1 MKCRKCGASLPDNA
15 IRCSNC
21 GIKVNMYCPECKTLN
36 PFGTKFCT
44 NCGHVLIK
52 FCPNCHSSNI
62 YSAKECRKCK
72 TPFPDSEIKV
82 VNPISSIIS
91 EQTEN
96 ADIVNPIYQQE
107 ETNTNN
113 FAVEYEDSE
122 PVFNI
127 DSQDETNTQDKSV
140 DYTENIEDGQEI
152 AQVDDL
158 KYISE
163 EELSETDFIE
173 PVENTDTADYSEN
186 IEDET
191 SDFEKTNDIDVNEK
205 EEDEIISDDNI
216 QDNDIAI
223 KIKKNQAEIQ
233 KEAVNKAIQTI
244 TKSLEKHI
252 IAINGPEGCGKTAV
266 IKQVSQK
273 LDSENYITLY
283 GNCTPLSQITSF
295 GFFQDAFL
303 RIMGFPPYINSYE
316 AFIKDFK
323 KSDYVNAFKFLNQE
337 ELNLFLNVLYPSV
350 QDKFENI
357 LDNRN
362 ILFSV
367 MEKVI
372 KSFLVSSNV
381 IIAIDNFELLDG
393 ASYDFIMHLL
403 NQKFFNNRLKLLIA
417 YQEDK
422 SIQSYFEITQE
433 SYDLFET
440 IKTEKFNDNELIE
453 AVNAS
458 LDLNIEEVIPE
469 NYLSE
474 ILAKADGNAIRME
487 QEAALLFDSDYIS
500 AENNEICINE
510 ENKPEI
516 SSQSLEE
523 LIKQRINKLTPEA
536 KNVLFMAAIMG
547 YRFATHILCS
557 SSAMPPKKAEKMLE
571 FLNRELYINYVDN
584 FTCEFKSLSIWK
596 IIYQEAKADLLFKE
610 NSQRLY
616 KTLKPLIISSNLQ
629 KLISCKEAL
638 SKQDEFM
645 IWQITAGL
653 TSKLGDTNLFVIAQK
668 QSLKVLEAQELQ
680 NTEEIRCVIYEQLGK
695 LLHQKSPTE
704 AVTYLSNVLDAE
716 IKAGNINKII
726 DVSGYF
732 INSCY
737 LSGNFFGAA
746 EAVDSIISNLSKCD
760 TKVSARDI
768 ALIKTRKLKAL
779 LNIGNC
785 EQIINLIKDDILP
798 DLERDEDKKN
808 QASSVSKNILID
820 AQLIC
825 RTVLAKALALQ
836 GNSEAYIVLEDLKEF
851 LSKNNFKSDFYKNQ
865 ADLIE
870 ALADSLTGNIQ
881 ISQEI
886 LDGLKEKH
894 ETNQMEPAILAEW
907 NLINVINKIFSKQTK
922 DLKEE
927 LFEIASFANNINEHF
942 IKNIVKLILGYVLQ
956 EEGNIKKA
964 LEIFNEEITYFSKE
978 KVAIGA
984 MLSWALIVRISI
996 NSSDIDK
1003 ALSTASKALE
1013 IAQSPKINNFF
1024 FIIYFEKFLAEI
1036 YMIKGDLIA
1045 VKMYLEKA
1053 VMLAKQ
1059 QNLKYQ
1065 LAILYLDYG
1074 KYMEEYMNENQSY
1087 TSENVKLTND
1097 VYNKSVDIAKDL
1109 NIGCLIDETTRERSA
1124 FKTYCQLKAIEV

>member
-1 MKCRKCGASLPDNA
+1 MKCHKCGAFLPDNS

-52 FCPNCHSSNI
+52 ICPNCHSANI

-72 TPFPDSEIKV
+72 TPFTDSEIKV
-82 VNPISSIIS
+82 VNPISASIS
-91 EQTEN
+91 NQVDNEN
-96 ADIVNPIYQQE
+96 IVNPIFQE
-107 ETNTNN
+107 EKPVTNN
-113 FAVEYEDSE
+113 YSIEYEETE

-127 DSQDETNTQDKSV
+127 DSGNELQTENKADELLENIKNEQDFIPVDDSNDKVQDKT
-140 DYTENIEDGQEI
+140 DYIEQSIE
-152 AQVDDL
+152 
-158 KYISE
+158 ISE
-163 EELSETDFIE
+163 
-173 PVENTDTADYSEN
+173 PDYSERIN
-186 IEDET
+186 DEISYSTESGSINVNEDEET
-191 SDFEKTNDIDVNEK
+191 EL
-205 EEDEIISDDNI
+205 ISDDKI
-216 QDNDIAI
+216 QDNSQYYNQYQ
-223 KIKKNQAEIQ
+223 KKQVEIQ
-233 KEAVNKAIQTI
+233 KEAVNKVIQII

-323 KSDYVNAFKFLNQE
+323 KSDYVNEFKFLNQD

-357 LDNRN
+357 LNNRN

-367 MEKVI
+367 IEKVI

-393 ASYDFIMHLL
+393 ASYDFIMHLFKQ
-403 NQKFFNNRLKLLIA
+403 NFFNNRLKLLIA

-422 SIQSYFEITQE
+422 SIQSYFEITQD

-440 IKTEKFNDNELIE
+440 IMLGKFNNEELIKT
-453 AVNAS
+453 VNAS
-458 LDLNIEEVIPE
+458 LDLNIEEVIPQD
-469 NYLSE
+469 YLLE
-474 ILAKADGNAIRME
+474 ILTKADGNAIRME
-487 QEAALLFDSDYIS
+487 QETALLFDSNYITV
-500 AENNEICINE
+500 ENNEIHINE

-516 SSQSLEE
+516 NSQSLEE
-523 LIKQRINKLTPEA
+523 LIKQRINKLIPEA
-536 KNVLFMAAIMG
+536 KNVLFMSAIMG

-557 SSAMPPKKAEKMLE
+557 SSAMLPKETEKMLE

-596 IIYQEAKADLLFKE
+596 IIYQEAKNDLLFKE

-680 NTEEIRCVIYEQLGK
+680 NTEEIRSVMYEQLGK

-716 IKAGNINKII
+716 IKAENINKII

-737 LSGNFFGAA
+737 LSGNFFGVV
-746 EAVDSIISNLSKCD
+746 EAVDSIISNISKCD
-760 TKVSARDI
+760 SKVSDKDI

-785 EQIINLIKDDILP
+785 EQVINLIRDDIIP
-798 DLERDEDKKN
+798 SFEKDEDKKT
-808 QASSVSKNILID
+808 SVSSIPKNILTE
-820 AQLIC
+820 AYLIC
-825 RTVLAKALALQ
+825 KTVLAKAMVLQ
-836 GNSEAYIVLEDLKEF
+836 GNSEAFTIIEELKEF
-851 LSKNNFKSDFYKNQ
+851 IAKNSCDTDFYRTQ
-865 ADLIE
+865 AELTE
-870 ALADSLTGNIQ
+870 SLANSLTGNIQ

-886 LDGLKEKH
+886 LDNLKEKH
-894 ETNQMEPAILAEW
+894 ETKQMQPQHLAEW
-907 NLINVINKIFSKQTK
+907 NLINIINKLFLKETK

-942 IKNIVKLILGYVLQ
+942 IKNIVKLILGYILQ

-978 KVAIGA
+978 KIAIGA
-984 MLSWALIVRISI
+984 MLSWALIVRIAI

-1036 YMIKGDLIA
+1036 YMIKGDLSA

-1053 VMLAKQ
+1053 IMLAKQ
-1059 QNLKYQ
+1059 LDLKYQ

-1074 KYMEEYMNENQSY
+1074 KYMEEYMNENQLY

-1097 VYNKSVDIAKDL
+1097 IYNKSVDIAKDL
-1109 NIGCLIDETTRERSA
+1109 NISCLIEDTTRERSA